1 MISNGPHLQIGEVLA
16 GEPRQ
21 RILNA
26 ATQVFT
32 QKGLRGARTREIARL
47 AGVNVASIH
56 YYFGTKEGLYER
68 IIRPIF
74 TMVVDGLK
82 GASRSSADPCRC
94 IEAVVDAYFDLLR
107 EHPELPRLMMWELV
121 DGGVA
126 LEKVIKP
133 MLKEEEILVS
143 ERLRQVFQKGQKMGM
158 FKPHNPSQAVISLV
172 ALCVFPFFAGR
183 LINTF
188 FPGQA
193 LDAEFMAER
202 RSHVKDLLISGLAL
216 HGETSS

>member
-1 MISNGPHLQIGEVLA
+1 MTSNRSGLQSGELPVK
-16 GEPRQ
+16 EPRQ

-26 ATQVFT
+26 ATQVFAD
-32 QKGLRGARTREIARL
+32 KGLGGARTRDIARL
-47 AGVNVASIH
+47 AGVNVASVH
-56 YYFGTKEGLYER
+56 YYFGTKEELYQR
-68 IIRPIF
+68 VIQPIF
-74 TMVVDGLK
+74 TRVVDRLK
-82 GASRSSADPCRC
+82 GASQSSGDPRRC
-94 IEAVVDAYFDLLR
+94 IEAVVEVYFDLLG

-133 MLKEEEILVS
+133 LLKEEEILVS

-172 ALCVFPFFAGR
+172 ALCVFPFFAGG

-202 RSHVKDLLISGLAL
+202 RRHIKDLIISGLAL
-216 HGETSS
+216 NGETLS